1 MSLKRF
7 SRAGLVAL
15 AGAILLGHRAER
27 PDVPFV
33 LRASAGGDKSRRQ
46 PTAPAPDAAAPAAPQ
61 PMPDRRPATA
71 SR

>member
-15 AGAILLGHRAER
+15 AGAILLGIVLS
-27 PDVPFV
+27 VPTFHSSY
-33 LRASAGGDKSRRQ
+33 AQA
-46 PTAPAPDAAAPAAPQ
+46 PAATAPAPAPTPRHPPRPQ